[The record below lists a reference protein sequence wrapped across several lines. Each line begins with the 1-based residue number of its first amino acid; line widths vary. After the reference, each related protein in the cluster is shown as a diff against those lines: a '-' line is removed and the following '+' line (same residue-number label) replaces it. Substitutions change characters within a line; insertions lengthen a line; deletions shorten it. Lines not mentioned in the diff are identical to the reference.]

1 MAVCPKCGHRGG
13 DVASPCP
20 NDDHYLVPESAI
32 SPQKNDKNLGRLI
45 GGKYI
50 VTSLISEGGM
60 GAVYRAIQTPVDR
73 EVALKVLKAE
83 LESSA
88 EGAERFLREARAV
101 SRLSHPNII
110 TLFDFGVD
118 AGQPFMAME
127 YAPGVSL
134 GKWLESTTI
143 SLDRILHVITQTAS
157 ALAEAHNQGIV
168 HRDLKPENIIVIR
181 SGNDSDFVKLLDFGI
196 ARLVNATATRGLTR
210 EGEVYGTPHY
220 MAPEQAKGEANIG
233 PPADVYSI
241 GIMLYQLLC
250 AKMPFDA
257 PTPLAVLYQHL
268 HEPLP
273 PIAARPGVM
282 VSPELE
288 RIIRTATQK
297 SVQDRYQTAS
307 ELLGAL
313 QNLKNPTKA
322 PALAEELFADFGGTI
337 PGATPL
343 ASTQNHPALQSS
355 AIPVHDPDPSIELP
369 PEPHVE
375 EGVSKVLL
383 GVVAALMLAV
393 IGGIGYLALDTFSS
407 EQPEQPAEQPTAS
420 AEQPVVA
427 PSVDA
432 VQARHAEPT
441 PPPVEKKEV
450 PEEPEKVAEAPKIEP
465 PVVQEPKKTEPEKV
479 EPEPKIKQPEAEPE
493 PKVAASV
500 KTKPRKEPQA
510 KVEKSPPAQEEKP
523 VEAEEKV
530 EPMKFK
536 PVVDPRKWN

>member
-32 SPQKNDKNLGRLI
+32 SPHKNDKNLGRLI

-134 GKWLESTTI
+134 GKWLESTTL
-143 SLDRILHVITQTAS
+143 SLDRIIHVITQTAS

-181 SGNDSDFVKLLDFGI
+181 SGNDPDFVKLLDFGI

-273 PIAARPGVM
+273 AIAARPGVV

-313 QNLKNPTKA
+313 QNLKNPTRA

-375 EGVSKVLL
+375 EGVSKALIGL
-383 GVVAALMLAV
+383 VAALMLAV
-393 IGGIGYLALDTFSS
+393 IGGVAYLALDTFSGRATT
-407 EQPEQPAEQPTAS
+407 E
-420 AEQPVVA
+420 PV
-427 PSVDA
+427 DM
-432 VQARHAEPT
+432 VQN
-441 PPPVEKKEV
+441 PPVEKKTPPQ
-450 PEEPEKVAEAPKIEP
+450 PEKTEPEKVAEVPKVEP
-465 PVVQEPKKTEPEKV
+465 VAVQEPEKV
-479 EPEPKIKQPEAEPE
+479 EPEKVEPE
-493 PKVAASV
+493 KVEPEKVEPEKTAELAKPEPETKVAAST
-500 KTKPRKEPQA
+500 KTKVKKVSEPKVEKTEPA
-510 KVEKSPPAQEEKP
+510 KVEEPA
-523 VEAEEKV
+523 EAERKV

-536 PVVDPRKWN
+536 PVGDPRKWN

>member
-20 NDDHYLVPESAI
+20 NDDHFLVPDSAI
-32 SPQKNDKNLGRLI
+32 SSQKNDKNLGRLI

-134 GKWLESTTI
+134 GKWLESSAL
-143 SLDRILHVITQTAS
+143 SLERILHVIGQTAS

-181 SGNDSDFVKLLDFGI
+181 SGNDPDFVKLLDFGI

-273 PIAARPGVM
+273 PIVARPGVV

-288 RIIRTATQK
+288 KIIRTATQK

-313 QNLKNPTKA
+313 QNLKNPTRTSG
-322 PALAEELFADFGGTI
+322 LADELFSDFGGTI

-375 EGVSKVLL
+375 EGVSKALI

-393 IGGIGYLALDTFSS
+393 IVGVAYLALDTFSGQATT
-407 EQPEQPAEQPTAS
+407 EPIDVVQNPT
-420 AEQPVVA
+420 
-427 PSVDA
+427 
-432 VQARHAEPT
+432 
-441 PPPVEKKEV
+441 VEKKTPPQ
-450 PEEPEKVAEAPKIEP
+450 PEKTEPEKVAEVPKVEP
-465 PVVQEPKKTEPEKV
+465 VAVQEPEKV
-479 EPEPKIKQPEAEPE
+479 EPEKVEPENVEPEKVEPEKAEPE
-493 PKVAASV
+493 KTAELAKPEPKTKVAAST
-500 KTKPRKEPQA
+500 KTKVKKVAEP
-510 KVEKSPPAQEEKP
+510 KVEKSEPAKVEEP
-523 VEAEEKV
+523 VEAEKKV

>member
-181 SGNDSDFVKLLDFGI
+181 SGNDPDFVKLLDFGI

-273 PIAARPGVM
+273 PVAARPGVV

-369 PEPHVE
+369 PEPHDE
-375 EGVSKVLL
+375 EGVSKVLI

-393 IGGIGYLALDTFSS
+393 IGGVAYLALDTFSS
-407 EQPEQPAEQPTAS
+407 EEATPE
-420 AEQPVVA
+420 PVDV
-427 PSVDA
+427 
-432 VQARHAEPT
+432 VQN
-441 PPPVEKKEV
+441 PPVERKTPPQ
-450 PEEPEKVAEAPKIEP
+450 PEKAEPEKVAEVPKAEP
-465 PVVQEPKKTEPEKV
+465 LAVQEPEKV
-479 EPEPKIKQPEAEPE
+479 EPERVEPEEAVELAKPEPAPKTKDPEPE
-493 PKVAASV
+493 PKVAVST
-500 KTKPRKEPQA
+500 KTKVKKVSEP
-510 KVEKSPPAQEEKP
+510 KVEKPEPAEEEEP
-523 VEAEEKV
+523 VEAEKKV

-536 PVVDPRKWN
+536 PVGDPRKWN

>member
-60 GAVYRAIQTPVDR
+60 GAVYRAIQTLVDR

-134 GKWLESTTI
+134 GKWLESTTL
-143 SLDRILHVITQTAS
+143 SLDRIIHVITQTAS

-181 SGNDSDFVKLLDFGI
+181 SGNDPDFVKLLDFGI

-273 PIAARPGVM
+273 AIAARPGVV

-313 QNLKNPTKA
+313 QNLKNPTRA
-322 PALAEELFADFGGTI
+322 SALAEELFADFGGTI

-375 EGVSKVLL
+375 EGVSKALIGL
-383 GVVAALMLAV
+383 VAALMLAV
-393 IGGIGYLALDTFSS
+393 IGGVAYLALDTFSGQATT
-407 EQPEQPAEQPTAS
+407 E
-420 AEQPVVA
+420 PV
-427 PSVDA
+427 DM
-432 VQARHAEPT
+432 VQN
-441 PPPVEKKEV
+441 PPVEKKTPPQ
-450 PEEPEKVAEAPKIEP
+450 PEKTEPEKVAEVPKVEP
-465 PVVQEPKKTEPEKV
+465 VAVQEPEKV
-479 EPEPKIKQPEAEPE
+479 EPEKVEPENVEPEKVEPEKAEPE
-493 PKVAASV
+493 KTAELAKPEPKTKVAAST
-500 KTKPRKEPQA
+500 KTKVKKVAEPKVEKTEPA
-510 KVEKSPPAQEEKP
+510 KVEEP
-523 VEAEEKV
+523 VEAEKKV

-536 PVVDPRKWN
+536 PVGDPRKWN